1 MNKYLLS
8 PMELVLISLVSGC
21 TTEKHYPAAPPQ
33 TVIYEDKPAADT
45 HSSDTR
51 EAAREGAREGARDTY
66 R

>member
-8 PMELVLISLVSGC
+8 PMVFVLISLISGC

-45 HSSDTR
+45 RSSDTR

>member
-8 PMELVLISLVSGC
+8 PVAFVLIGLVSGC
-21 TTEKHYPAAPPQ
+21 TTERHYPAPPQ
-33 TVIYEDKPAADT
+33 TVIYQDKQSDGDADA
-45 HSSDTR
+45 R